1 MAMFCTLMAEFLPTL
16 VMLREKTIYLN
27 KMRANYITGLLLTVL
42 LFSCGKESTLKF
54 QNPQDINRPD
64 EVIVISKA
72 ELKRKTGIV
81 QGKFPLFK
89 NADNSLVPFQLDD
102 LDNDGE
108 WDEVALLL
116 SFSANETLEINVEW
130 VDGIN
135 YPPDFDKRT
144 NLRLGITQ
152 EDGSFVEVDYYQA
165 LPCKDGFEVIAQG
178 ESVNWENDKI
188 GFRNYF
194 DCRNVKDLFG
204 KRLPE
209 MIIDKIHTPELGDYH
224 KLADWGMDVLHCGS
238 SLGSGGIALLKNDSL
253 FRLGSTE
260 VYEYFKITEGPV
272 RSVFELRYEGW
283 DVDGEML
290 SAVERI
296 SIYPGKYWFESD
308 VTVHGAPEGSQIV
321 TGIVTS
327 HLKRQPFEFTAGN
340 FQCIGTHDVQSL
352 NDDELGMAV
361 IVPQHEAGKIG
372 RTTDINFFRLGYE
385 TVPEKGFSHIISE
398 TYYIGQKCRSGQPAK
413 HYFFSVWGLD
423 KDQWTTEEGFRKYLT
438 EESKKISEPVK
449 LL

>member
-1 MAMFCTLMAEFLPTL
+1 MPKFLTAIFL
-16 VMLREKTIYLN
+16 
-27 KMRANYITGLLLTVL
+27 ASL
-42 LFSCGKESTLKF
+42 LFSCGKQVSLSF
-54 QNPQDINRPD
+54 QNPQNVERPD
-64 EVIVISKA
+64 EVIVLTKD
-72 ELKRKTGIV
+72 ELSQKVELPAGLL
-81 QGKFPLFK
+81 PLFK

-102 LDNDGE
+102 MDNDGN

-116 SFSANETLEINVEW
+116 NFAPNEIKEIVVEFS
-130 VDGIN
+130 DGTN
-135 YPPDFDKRT
+135 YPPEFDKRT
-144 NLRLGITQ
+144 NLRLGITR
-152 EDGSFVEVDYYQA
+152 EDGSFEEVDFYRA
-165 LPCKDGFEVIAQG
+165 LPCTDGFEVIAQG

-260 VYEYFKITEGPV
+260 VYEYQKLTEGPV

-290 SAVERI
+290 EAVEKI
-296 SIYPGKYWFESD
+296 TIYPGKYWFESD
-308 VTVHGAPEGSQIV
+308 ITVTGCPAGSQIV

-327 HLKRQPFEFTAGN
+327 HLKREPFAFQAGD
-340 FQCIGTHDVQSL
+340 FQAIGTHDVQSL
-352 NDDELGMAV
+352 NDDELGMAA
-361 IVPQHEAGKIG
+361 IVPLAEAGKIG

-385 TVPEKGFSHIISE
+385 TVPEKSFSHIISE
-398 TYYIGQKCRSGQPAK
+398 TYYIGQKCISGQPAK

-423 KDQWTTEEGFRKYLT
+423 KDQWKTEEGFLKYLT
-438 EESKKISEPVK
+438 EEAEK
-449 LL
+449 LSQQIRRL